1 MSQYLKNFDGSPLPT
16 LNKIMK
22 TQSHLPSLLSA
33 LLFIL
38 AAILFLGVALIVG
51 VTAFTALLTGEHVQA
66 QRTIIMAISIFEAL
80 ILLVGTFISI
90 QRYRQ
95 QPFAERETS
104 FSISVGQV
112 IICLIIAAIVFFIGN
127 KIGANDSLN
136 WLFLPALTL
145 PAVAL
150 PIFVVLGL
158 GIRGIPLGER
168 WQSWSIFGVAMTLA
182 PFLLIFLEGFALIVV
197 VVFVAAFLASQPDF
211 LPGIE
216 RLSQQITI
224 LGPDPEALRN
234 LLLPYLTKPAVLSVA
249 LFYFAFLVP
258 LMEELLKPLGVWL
271 YAKKLH
277 SPAQGFA
284 LGALSGSAYAL
295 IETLGVSAQSEEWAS
310 LLLARVGTG
319 LLHITTTA
327 IMGTA
332 IFYAFHQRGYLRLLG
347 TYLLSVSLHGLWNAL
362 ALLYGFSTI
371 TDTLGGQTSL
381 GEYRTPLI
389 ISMSILAGI
398 FLITLLLSNRRM
410 RLSLPK
416 PIPEESIL

>member
-1 MSQYLKNFDGSPLPT
+1 MSQYLKNFDGSPLPI

-22 TQSHLPSLLSA
+22 SQSHLPSLLSA
-33 LLFIL
+33 LLFIM
-38 AAILFLGVALIVG
+38 AAILFLGVALVVG
-51 VTAFTALLTGEHVQA
+51 VTAFTALITGDHVQA
-66 QRTIIMAISIFEAL
+66 QRTIIITVSIFEAL
-80 ILLVGTFISI
+80 ILLVGTLISI

-95 QPFAERETS
+95 RPFAERETS

-249 LFYFAFLVP
+249 LF
-258 LMEELLKPLGVWL
+258 
-271 YAKKLH
+271 
-277 SPAQGFA
+277 
-284 LGALSGSAYAL
+284 
-295 IETLGVSAQSEEWAS
+295 
-310 LLLARVGTG
+310 
-319 LLHITTTA
+319 
-327 IMGTA
+327 
-332 IFYAFHQRGYLRLLG
+332 
-347 TYLLSVSLHGLWNAL
+347 
-362 ALLYGFSTI
+362 
-371 TDTLGGQTSL
+371 
-381 GEYRTPLI
+381 
-389 ISMSILAGI
+389 
-398 FLITLLLSNRRM
+398 
-410 RLSLPK
+410 
-416 PIPEESIL
+416 